1 MRIYYDV
8 QQGTEEWLELRAGC
22 ITASSFKSLVTSRG
36 EKATAFT
43 RDTYLNQVIA
53 ERLTGKP
60 VDTFKNADME
70 RGNEREGA
78 ARDLFAAI
86 MEVDVKEIGFH
97 LHSDY
102 DIGCSPDGLFT
113 LESADTGVEIKSP
126 RASTHVRYMRNKKL
140 PVEYVQ
146 QVQLSMWLLEV
157 DRYFFF
163 SYHPDLKPL
172 IVEVKRDDQYI
183 DKAVPILIEAAKY
196 VKSETEK
203 LNEQSI
209 YHAYKR

>member
-1 MRIYYDV
+1 MRVHYV
-8 QQGTEEWLELRAGC
+8 EQGTDKWLALRAGC

-36 EKATAFT
+36 EKTATST

-78 ARDLFAAI
+78 ARDLFGAI
-86 MEVDVKEIGFH
+86 MEVDVKEVGFH
-97 LHSDY
+97 LHDDY
-102 DIGCSPDGLFT
+102 DIGCSSDGLFC
-113 LESADTGVEIKSP
+113 LDSDTGVEIKSP
-126 RASTHVRYMRNKKL
+126 RASTHIKYMRNKKL
-140 PVEYVQ
+140 PTEYMQ

-157 DRYFFF
+157 EKYFFF

-172 IVEVKRDDQYI
+172 IVEVRRDDEYI
-183 DKAVPILIEAAKY
+183 EKAVPILIDAAKY

-203 LNEQSI
+203 LNEQPI
-209 YHAYKR
+209 FHAYKR

>member
-1 MRIYYDV
+1 MRVHYVD
-8 QQGTEEWLELRAGC
+8 QGTDKWLALRAGC

-36 EKATAFT
+36 EKTATST
-43 RDTYLNQVIA
+43 RDTYLNQIIA

-78 ARDLFAAI
+78 ARDLFGAI
-86 MEVDVKEIGFH
+86 MEVDVKEVGFH
-97 LHSDY
+97 LHDDY
-102 DIGCSPDGLFT
+102 DIGCSSDGLFC
-113 LESADTGVEIKSP
+113 LDSDTGVEIKSP
-126 RASTHVRYMRNKKL
+126 RASTHIRYMRNKKL
-140 PVEYVQ
+140 PTEYMQ

-157 DRYFFF
+157 EKYFFF

-172 IVEVKRDDQYI
+172 IVEVRRDDEYI
-183 DKAVPILIEAAKY
+183 EKAVPILIDAAKY

-203 LNEQSI
+203 LNEQPI
-209 YHAYKR
+209 FHAYKR

>member
-1 MRIYYDV
+1 MRVHYV
-8 QQGTEEWLELRAGC
+8 QQGTDKWLALRAGC

-36 EKATAFT
+36 EKTATST

-78 ARDLFAAI
+78 ARDLFGAI
-86 MEVDVKEIGFH
+86 MEVDVKEVGFH
-97 LHSDY
+97 LHDDY
-102 DIGCSPDGLFT
+102 DIGCSSDGLFC
-113 LESADTGVEIKSP
+113 LDSDTGVEIKSP
-126 RASTHVRYMRNKKL
+126 RASTHIKYMRNKKL
-140 PVEYVQ
+140 PTEYMQ

-157 DRYFFF
+157 EKYFFF

-172 IVEVKRDDQYI
+172 IVEVRRDDEYI
-183 DKAVPILIEAAKY
+183 EKAVPILIDAAKY

-203 LNEQSI
+203 LNEQPI
-209 YHAYKR
+209 FHAYKR

>member
-1 MRIYYDV
+1 MRVHYV
-8 QQGTEEWLELRAGC
+8 EQGTDKWLALRAGC

-36 EKATAFT
+36 EKTATST
-43 RDTYLNQVIA
+43 RDTYLNQIIA

-78 ARDLFAAI
+78 ARDLFGAI
-86 MEVDVKEIGFH
+86 MEVDVKEVGFH
-97 LHSDY
+97 LHDDY
-102 DIGCSPDGLFT
+102 DIGCSSDGLFC
-113 LESADTGVEIKSP
+113 LDSDTGVEIKSP
-126 RASTHVRYMRNKKL
+126 RASTHIRYMRNKKL
-140 PVEYVQ
+140 PTEYMQ

-172 IVEVKRDDQYI
+172 IVEVRRDDEYI
-183 DKAVPILIEAAKY
+183 EKAVPILIDAAKY

-203 LNEQSI
+203 LNEQPI
-209 YHAYKR
+209 FHAYKR

>member
-1 MRIYYDV
+1 MRVHYNV
-8 QQGTEEWLELRAGC
+8 QQGTDEWLALRAGC

-36 EKATAFT
+36 EKTASST

-78 ARDLFAAI
+78 ARDLFARI

-102 DIGCSPDGLFT
+102 DIGCSPDGLFCLDT
-113 LESADTGVEIKSP
+113 DTGVEIKSP
-126 RASTHVRYMRNKKL
+126 RASTHIRYMRSKKL

-157 DRYFFF
+157 DHYFFC

-172 IVEVKRDDQYI
+172 ILEIRRDDEFI
-183 DKAVPILIEAAKY
+183 EKAVPILIDAAKY

-203 LNEQSI
+203 LDEQPI

>member
-1 MRIYYDV
+1 MRVHYV
-8 QQGTEEWLELRAGC
+8 EQGTDKWLALRAGC

-36 EKATAFT
+36 EKTATST
-43 RDTYLNQVIA
+43 RDTYLNQIIA

-78 ARDLFAAI
+78 ARDLFGAI
-86 MEVDVKEIGFH
+86 MEVDVKEVGFH
-97 LHSDY
+97 LHDDY
-102 DIGCSPDGLFT
+102 DIGCSSDGLFC
-113 LESADTGVEIKSP
+113 LDSDTGVEIKSP
-126 RASTHVRYMRNKKL
+126 RASTHIKYMRNKKL
-140 PVEYVQ
+140 PTEYMQ

-172 IVEVKRDDQYI
+172 IVEVKRDDEYI
-183 DKAVPILIEAAKY
+183 EKAVPILIDAAKY

-203 LNEQSI
+203 LNVQPI
-209 YHAYKR
+209 FHAYKR

>member
-1 MRIYYDV
+1 MRVHYV
-8 QQGTEEWLELRAGC
+8 EQGTDEWLALRAGC

-36 EKATAFT
+36 EKTASST

-86 MEVDVKEIGFH
+86 MEVEVKEVGFH
-97 LHSDY
+97 LHDDY

-113 LESADTGVEIKSP
+113 LESDTGVEIKSP
-126 RASTHVRYMRNKKL
+126 RASTHIRYMRHKKL

-172 IVEVKRDDQYI
+172 IVEVRRDDEFI
-183 DKAVPILIEAAKY
+183 DKAVPILIDAAKY
-196 VKSETEK
+196 VKTEKEK

>member
-1 MRIYYDV
+1 MRFYYDV
-8 QQGTEEWLELRAGC
+8 QQGTDEWLALRAGC

-36 EKATAFT
+36 EKTASST

-86 MEVDVKEIGFH
+86 MEVDVKEVGFH
-97 LHSDY
+97 LHDDY

-113 LESADTGVEIKSP
+113 LESDTGVEIKSP

-157 DRYFFF
+157 DHYFFC

-172 IVEVKRDDQYI
+172 IVEVKRDDEFI

-203 LNEQSI
+203 LDEQSI

>member
-1 MRIYYDV
+1 MRVHYV
-8 QQGTEEWLELRAGC
+8 EQGTDKWLALRAGC

-36 EKATAFT
+36 EKTATST
-43 RDTYLNQVIA
+43 RDTYLNQIIA

-78 ARDLFAAI
+78 ARDLFGAI
-86 MEVDVKEIGFH
+86 MEVDVKEVGFH
-97 LHSDY
+97 LHDDY
-102 DIGCSPDGLFT
+102 DIGCSSDGLFC
-113 LESADTGVEIKSP
+113 LDSDTGVEIKSP
-126 RASTHVRYMRNKKL
+126 RASTHIRYMRNKKL
-140 PVEYVQ
+140 PTEYMQ

-172 IVEVKRDDQYI
+172 IVEVKRDDEYI
-183 DKAVPILIEAAKY
+183 EKAVPILIEAAKY

-203 LNEQSI
+203 LNEQPI
-209 YHAYKR
+209 FHAYKR

>member
-1 MRIYYDV
+1 MRVHYV
-8 QQGTEEWLELRAGC
+8 QQGTDKWLALRAGC

-36 EKATAFT
+36 EKTATST

-78 ARDLFAAI
+78 ARDLFGAI
-86 MEVDVKEIGFH
+86 MEVDVKEVGFH
-97 LHSDY
+97 LHDDY
-102 DIGCSPDGLFT
+102 DIGCSSDGLFC
-113 LESADTGVEIKSP
+113 LDSDTGVEIKSP
-126 RASTHVRYMRNKKL
+126 RASTHIKYMRNKKL
-140 PVEYVQ
+140 PTEYMQ

-172 IVEVKRDDQYI
+172 IVEVKRDDEYI
-183 DKAVPILIEAAKY
+183 EKAVPILIDAAKY

-203 LNEQSI
+203 LNEQPI
-209 YHAYKR
+209 FHAYKR

>member
-1 MRIYYDV
+1 MRVHYV
-8 QQGTEEWLELRAGC
+8 QQGTDKWLALRAGC

-36 EKATAFT
+36 EKTATST
-43 RDTYLNQVIA
+43 RDTYLNQIIA

-78 ARDLFAAI
+78 ARDLFGAI
-86 MEVDVKEIGFH
+86 MEVDVKEVGFH
-97 LHSDY
+97 LHDDY
-102 DIGCSPDGLFT
+102 DIGCSSDGLFC
-113 LESADTGVEIKSP
+113 LDSDTGVEIKSP
-126 RASTHVRYMRNKKL
+126 RASTHIRYMRNKKL
-140 PVEYVQ
+140 PTEYMQ

-172 IVEVKRDDQYI
+172 IVEVRRDDEYI
-183 DKAVPILIEAAKY
+183 EKAVPILIDAAKY

-203 LNEQSI
+203 LNEQPI
-209 YHAYKR
+209 FHAYKR

>member
-1 MRIYYDV
+1 MRVHYDV
-8 QQGTEEWLELRAGC
+8 QQGTDEWLALRAGC

-36 EKATAFT
+36 EKTASST

-86 MEVDVKEIGFH
+86 MEVDVKEVGFH
-97 LHSDY
+97 LHDDY

-113 LESADTGVEIKSP
+113 LGSDTGVEIKSP
-126 RASTHVRYMRNKKL
+126 RASTHIRYMRSKKL

-157 DRYFFF
+157 DHYFFF

-172 IVEVKRDDQYI
+172 ILEVRRDDEFI
-183 DKAVPILIEAAKY
+183 EKAVPILIEAAKY

-203 LNEQSI
+203 LDEQPI

>member
-1 MRIYYDV
+1 MRVHYV
-8 QQGTEEWLELRAGC
+8 QQGTDKWLALRAGC

-36 EKATAFT
+36 EKTATST
-43 RDTYLNQVIA
+43 RDTYLNQIIA

-78 ARDLFAAI
+78 ARDLFGAI
-86 MEVDVKEIGFH
+86 MEVDVKEVGFH
-97 LHSDY
+97 LHDDY
-102 DIGCSPDGLFT
+102 DIGCSSDGLFC
-113 LESADTGVEIKSP
+113 LDSDTGVEIKSP
-126 RASTHVRYMRNKKL
+126 RASTHIRYMRNKKL
-140 PVEYVQ
+140 PTEYMQ

-157 DRYFFF
+157 EKYFFF

-172 IVEVKRDDQYI
+172 IVEVRRDDEYI
-183 DKAVPILIEAAKY
+183 EKAVPILIDAAKY

-203 LNEQSI
+203 LNEQPI
-209 YHAYKR
+209 FHAYKR

>member
-1 MRIYYDV
+1 MRVHYV
-8 QQGTEEWLELRAGC
+8 EQGTDKWLALRAGC

-36 EKATAFT
+36 EKTATST
-43 RDTYLNQVIA
+43 RDTYLNQIIA

-78 ARDLFAAI
+78 ARDLFGAI
-86 MEVDVKEIGFH
+86 MEVDVKEVGFH
-97 LHSDY
+97 LHDDY
-102 DIGCSPDGLFT
+102 DIGCSSDGLFC
-113 LESADTGVEIKSP
+113 LDSDTGVEIKSP
-126 RASTHVRYMRNKKL
+126 RASTHIRYMRNKKL
-140 PVEYVQ
+140 PTEYMQ

-157 DRYFFF
+157 EKYFFF

-172 IVEVKRDDQYI
+172 IVEVRRDDEYI
-183 DKAVPILIEAAKY
+183 EKAVPILIDAAKY

-203 LNEQSI
+203 LNEQPI
-209 YHAYKR
+209 FHAYKR

>member
-1 MRIYYDV
+1 MRVHYV
-8 QQGTEEWLELRAGC
+8 EQGTDKWLALRAGC

-36 EKATAFT
+36 EKTATST
-43 RDTYLNQVIA
+43 RDTYLNQIIA

-78 ARDLFAAI
+78 ARDLFGAI
-86 MEVDVKEIGFH
+86 MEVDVKEVGFH
-97 LHSDY
+97 LHDDY
-102 DIGCSPDGLFT
+102 DIGCSSDGLFC
-113 LESADTGVEIKSP
+113 LDSDTGVEIKSP
-126 RASTHVRYMRNKKL
+126 RASTHIKYMRNKKL
-140 PVEYVQ
+140 PTEYMQ

-172 IVEVKRDDQYI
+172 IVEVKRDDEYI
-183 DKAVPILIEAAKY
+183 EKAVPILIDAAKY

-203 LNEQSI
+203 LNEQPI
-209 YHAYKR
+209 FHAYKR

>member
-1 MRIYYDV
+1 MRVHYV
-8 QQGTEEWLELRAGC
+8 QQGTDKWLALRAGC

-36 EKATAFT
+36 EKTATST
-43 RDTYLNQVIA
+43 RDTYLNQIIA

-78 ARDLFAAI
+78 ARELFGAI
-86 MEVDVKEIGFH
+86 MEVDVKEVGFH
-97 LHSDY
+97 LHDDY
-102 DIGCSPDGLFT
+102 DIGCSADGLFS
-113 LESADTGVEIKSP
+113 LGSDTGVEIKSP
-126 RASTHVRYMRNKKL
+126 RASTHIKYMRNKKL
-140 PVEYVQ
+140 PTEYMQ

-157 DRYFFF
+157 DKYFFF

-172 IVEVKRDDQYI
+172 IVEVKRDDEYI
-183 DKAVPILIEAAKY
+183 EKAVPILIDAAKY

-203 LNEQSI
+203 LNVQPI
-209 YHAYKR
+209 FHAYKR

>member
-1 MRIYYDV
+1 MRVHYV
-8 QQGTEEWLELRAGC
+8 QQGTDKWLALRAGC

-36 EKATAFT
+36 EKTATST
-43 RDTYLNQVIA
+43 RDTYLNQIIA

-78 ARDLFAAI
+78 ARDLFGAI
-86 MEVDVKEIGFH
+86 MEVDVKEVGFH
-97 LHSDY
+97 LHDDY
-102 DIGCSPDGLFT
+102 DIGCSSDGLFC
-113 LESADTGVEIKSP
+113 LDSDTGVEIKSP
-126 RASTHVRYMRNKKL
+126 RASTHIRYMRNKKL
-140 PVEYVQ
+140 PTEYMQ

-172 IVEVKRDDQYI
+172 IVEVKRDDEYI
-183 DKAVPILIEAAKY
+183 EKAVPILIDAAKY

-203 LNEQSI
+203 LNEQPI
-209 YHAYKR
+209 FHAYKR

>member
-1 MRIYYDV
+1 MRVHYV
-8 QQGTEEWLELRAGC
+8 EQGTDEWLALRAGC

-36 EKATAFT
+36 EKTASST

-86 MEVDVKEIGFH
+86 MEVDVKEVGFH
-97 LHSDY
+97 LHDDY

-113 LESADTGVEIKSP
+113 LESDTGVEIKSP
-126 RASTHVRYMRNKKL
+126 RASTHIRYMRHKKL

>member
-1 MRIYYDV
+1 MRVHYV
-8 QQGTEEWLELRAGC
+8 EQGTDKWLALRAGC

-36 EKATAFT
+36 EKTATST
-43 RDTYLNQVIA
+43 RDTYLNQIIA

-78 ARDLFAAI
+78 ARDLFGAI
-86 MEVDVKEIGFH
+86 MEVDVKEVGFH
-97 LHSDY
+97 LHDDY
-102 DIGCSPDGLFT
+102 DIGCSSDGLFC
-113 LESADTGVEIKSP
+113 LESDTGVEIKSP
-126 RASTHVRYMRNKKL
+126 RASTHIKYMRNKKL
-140 PVEYVQ
+140 PTEYMQ

-172 IVEVKRDDQYI
+172 IVEVKRDDEYI
-183 DKAVPILIEAAKY
+183 EKAVPILIEAAKY

-203 LNEQSI
+203 LNEQPI
-209 YHAYKR
+209 FHAYKR

>member
-1 MRIYYDV
+1 MRVHYVD
-8 QQGTEEWLELRAGC
+8 QGTDKWLALRAGC

-36 EKATAFT
+36 EKTATST

-53 ERLTGKP
+53 ERMTGKP

-78 ARDLFAAI
+78 ARDLFGAI
-86 MEVDVKEIGFH
+86 MEVDVKEVGFH
-97 LHSDY
+97 LHDDY
-102 DIGCSPDGLFT
+102 DIGCSSDGLFC
-113 LESADTGVEIKSP
+113 LDSDTGVEIKSP
-126 RASTHVRYMRNKKL
+126 RASTHIKYMRNKKL
-140 PVEYVQ
+140 PTEYMQ

-157 DRYFFF
+157 DKYFFF

-172 IVEVKRDDQYI
+172 IVEVKRDDEYI
-183 DKAVPILIEAAKY
+183 EKAVPILIDAAKY

-203 LNEQSI
+203 LNVQPI
-209 YHAYKR
+209 FHAYKR

>member
-1 MRIYYDV
+1 MRVHYV
-8 QQGTEEWLELRAGC
+8 EQGTDKWLALRAGC

-36 EKATAFT
+36 EKTATST
-43 RDTYLNQVIA
+43 RDTYLNQIIA

-78 ARDLFAAI
+78 ARELFGAI
-86 MEVDVKEIGFH
+86 MEVDVKEVGFH
-97 LHSDY
+97 LHDDY
-102 DIGCSPDGLFT
+102 DIGCSSDGLFC
-113 LESADTGVEIKSP
+113 LDSDTGVEIKSP
-126 RASTHVRYMRNKKL
+126 RASTHIQYMRNKKL
-140 PVEYVQ
+140 PTEYMQ

-172 IVEVKRDDQYI
+172 IVEVKRDDEYI
-183 DKAVPILIEAAKY
+183 EKAVPILIEAAKY

-203 LNEQSI
+203 LNEQPI
-209 YHAYKR
+209 FHAYKR

>member
-1 MRIYYDV
+1 MRVHYV
-8 QQGTEEWLELRAGC
+8 EQGTDEWLALRAGC

-36 EKATAFT
+36 EKTASST

-86 MEVDVKEIGFH
+86 MEVDVKEVGFH
-97 LHSDY
+97 LHDDY

-113 LESADTGVEIKSP
+113 LESDTGVEIKSP
-126 RASTHVRYMRNKKL
+126 RASTHIRYMRHKKL

-172 IVEVKRDDQYI
+172 IVEVRRDDEFI
-183 DKAVPILIEAAKY
+183 DKAVPILIDAAKY
-196 VKSETEK
+196 VKTETEK
-203 LNEQSI
+203 LDEQSI

>member
-1 MRIYYDV
+1 MRVHYV
-8 QQGTEEWLELRAGC
+8 EQGSQEWLDLRAGC
-22 ITASSFKSLVTSRG
+22 ITASNFKSLVTSRG
-36 EKATAFT
+36 EKTASST

-53 ERLTGKP
+53 ERLIGKP
-60 VDTFKNADME
+60 VDTFKNADMD
-70 RGNEREGA
+70 RGNEREGS
-78 ARDLFAAI
+78 ARDLFGMI
-86 MEVDVKEIGFH
+86 MEVEVKEVGFH
-97 LHSDY
+97 LHDDY

-113 LESADTGVEIKSP
+113 LGSDSGVEIKSP
-126 RASTHVRYMRNKKL
+126 RASTHIRYMRNKKL

-157 DRYFFF
+157 DHYYFC

-172 IVEVKRDDQYI
+172 IVEVKRDDEFI
-183 DKAVPILIEAAKY
+183 EKAVPILIDAAKY

-209 YHAYKR
+209 FHAYKR

>member
-1 MRIYYDV
+1 MRVYYDV
-8 QQGTEEWLELRAGC
+8 QQGTDEWLALRAGC

-36 EKATAFT
+36 EKTASST

-70 RGNEREGA
+70 RGNEREGS

-86 MEVDVKEIGFH
+86 MEVNVKEVGFH
-97 LHSDY
+97 LHDDY
-102 DIGCSPDGLFT
+102 DIGCSPDGLFSLDT
-113 LESADTGVEIKSP
+113 DTGVEIKSP
-126 RASTHVRYMRNKKL
+126 RASTHIRYMRNKKL

-157 DRYFFF
+157 ERYFFF

-172 IVEVKRDDQYI
+172 IVEVKRDDEFIEQ
-183 DKAVPILIEAAKY
+183 AVPILIEAANY

-203 LNEQSI
+203 LNEQPI

>member
-1 MRIYYDV
+1 MRVHYV
-8 QQGTEEWLELRAGC
+8 EQGTDKWLALRAGC

-36 EKATAFT
+36 EKTATST
-43 RDTYLNQVIA
+43 RDTYLNQIIA

-78 ARDLFAAI
+78 ARDLFGAI
-86 MEVDVKEIGFH
+86 MEVDVKEVGFH
-97 LHSDY
+97 LHDDY
-102 DIGCSPDGLFT
+102 DIGCSSDGLFC
-113 LESADTGVEIKSP
+113 LDSDTGVEIKSP
-126 RASTHVRYMRNKKL
+126 RASTHIKYMRNKKL
-140 PVEYVQ
+140 PTEYMQ

-157 DRYFFF
+157 DKYFFF

-172 IVEVKRDDQYI
+172 IVEVKRDDEYI
-183 DKAVPILIEAAKY
+183 EKAVPILIDAAKY

-203 LNEQSI
+203 LNEQPI
-209 YHAYKR
+209 FHAYKR

>member
-1 MRIYYDV
+1 MRVHYV
-8 QQGTEEWLELRAGC
+8 EQGSEEWLALRAGC
-22 ITASSFKSLVTSRG
+22 ITASNFKSLVTSRG
-36 EKATAFT
+36 EKTASST

-53 ERLTGKP
+53 ERLIGKP
-60 VDTFKNADME
+60 VDTFKNADMD

-78 ARDLFAAI
+78 ARDLFGMI
-86 MEVDVKEIGFH
+86 MEVEVKEVGFH
-97 LHSDY
+97 LHDDY

-113 LESADTGVEIKSP
+113 LVSDTGVEIKSP
-126 RASTHVRYMRNKKL
+126 RASTHIRYMRNKKL

-157 DRYFFF
+157 DHYYFC

-172 IVEVKRDDQYI
+172 IVEVKRDDEFI
-183 DKAVPILIEAAKY
+183 EKAVPILIDAAKY

-209 YHAYKR
+209 FHAYKR

>member
-1 MRIYYDV
+1 MRVHYV
-8 QQGTEEWLELRAGC
+8 EQGTDEWLALRAGC

-36 EKATAFT
+36 EKTASST

-86 MEVDVKEIGFH
+86 MEVDVKEVGFH
-97 LHSDY
+97 LHDNY

-113 LESADTGVEIKSP
+113 LESDTGVEIKSP
-126 RASTHVRYMRNKKL
+126 RASTHIRYMRHKKL

-172 IVEVKRDDQYI
+172 IVEVKRDDEFI
-183 DKAVPILIEAAKY
+183 EKAVPILIDAAKY

-203 LNEQSI
+203 LDEQPI
-209 YHAYKR
+209 YHAYQR

>member
-1 MRIYYDV
+1 MRVHYV
-8 QQGTEEWLELRAGC
+8 EQGSEEWLALRAGC
-22 ITASSFKSLVTSRG
+22 ITASNFKSLVTSRG
-36 EKATAFT
+36 EKTASST

-53 ERLTGKP
+53 ERLIGKP

-70 RGNEREGA
+70 VE
-78 ARDLFAAI
+78 
-86 MEVDVKEIGFH
+86 VKEVGFH
-97 LHSDY
+97 LHDDY

-113 LESADTGVEIKSP
+113 LVSDTGVEIKSP
-126 RASTHVRYMRNKKL
+126 RASTHIRYMRNKKL

-157 DRYFFF
+157 DHYYFC

-172 IVEVKRDDQYI
+172 IVEVKRDDEFI
-183 DKAVPILIEAAKY
+183 EKAVPILIDAAKY

-209 YHAYKR
+209 FHAYKR

>member
-1 MRIYYDV
+1 MRVHYV
-8 QQGTEEWLELRAGC
+8 EQGTDKWLALRAGC

-36 EKATAFT
+36 EKTATST

-53 ERLTGKP
+53 ERMTGKP

-78 ARDLFAAI
+78 ARDLFGAI
-86 MEVDVKEIGFH
+86 MEVDVKEVGFH
-97 LHSDY
+97 LHDDY
-102 DIGCSPDGLFT
+102 DIGCSSDGLFC
-113 LESADTGVEIKSP
+113 LDSDTGVEIKSP
-126 RASTHVRYMRNKKL
+126 RASTHIKYMRNKKL
-140 PVEYVQ
+140 PTEYMQ

-157 DRYFFF
+157 DKYFFF

-172 IVEVKRDDQYI
+172 IVEVKRDDEYI
-183 DKAVPILIEAAKY
+183 EKAVPILIDAAKY

-203 LNEQSI
+203 LNVQPI
-209 YHAYKR
+209 FHAYKR

>member
-1 MRIYYDV
+1 MRVHYV
-8 QQGTEEWLELRAGC
+8 EQGTDEWLALRAGC
-22 ITASSFKSLVTSRG
+22 ITASSFKSLVTIRG
-36 EKATAFT
+36 EKTASST

-86 MEVDVKEIGFH
+86 MEVDVKEVGFH
-97 LHSDY
+97 LHDDY

-113 LESADTGVEIKSP
+113 LESDTGVEIKSP

-157 DRYFFF
+157 DHYFFC

-172 IVEVKRDDQYI
+172 IVEVRRDDEFI
-183 DKAVPILIEAAKY
+183 DKAVPILIDAAKY
-196 VKSETEK
+196 VKTETEK
-203 LNEQSI
+203 LDEQSI

>member
-1 MRIYYDV
+1 MRVHYV
-8 QQGTEEWLELRAGC
+8 EQGTDKWLALRAGC

-36 EKATAFT
+36 EKTATST
-43 RDTYLNQVIA
+43 RDTYLNQIIA

-78 ARDLFAAI
+78 ARDLFGAI
-86 MEVDVKEIGFH
+86 MEVDVKEVGFH
-97 LHSDY
+97 LHDDY
-102 DIGCSPDGLFT
+102 DIGCSSDGLFC
-113 LESADTGVEIKSP
+113 LDSDTGVEIKSP
-126 RASTHVRYMRNKKL
+126 RASTHIKYMRNKKL
-140 PVEYVQ
+140 PTEYMQ

-157 DRYFFF
+157 EKYFFF

-172 IVEVKRDDQYI
+172 IVEVRRDDEYI
-183 DKAVPILIEAAKY
+183 EKAVPILIDAAKY

-203 LNEQSI
+203 LNEQPI
-209 YHAYKR
+209 FHAYKR

>member
-1 MRIYYDV
+1 MRVHYV
-8 QQGTEEWLELRAGC
+8 EQGTDEWLALRAGC

-36 EKATAFT
+36 EKTASST

-53 ERLTGKP
+53 ERLTGEP

-86 MEVDVKEIGFH
+86 MEVDVKEVGFH
-97 LHSDY
+97 LHDDY

-113 LESADTGVEIKSP
+113 LESDTGVEIKSP

-172 IVEVKRDDQYI
+172 IVEVKRDDEFI
-183 DKAVPILIEAAKY
+183 DKAVPILIDAAKY
-196 VKSETEK
+196 VKTETEN